1 MSELTYKK
9 IVDVEQ
15 IETLNNAA
23 TVFINDNGAMKQ
35 VAANEFGLGTV
46 KTVNGIE
53 PDENGNIKSDIAV
66 PVLITHLKFPMFDDI
81 KCNKT
86 YEELHHSF
94 LTQSTEATS
103 IALCLYTALDKSEEY
118 RYCTNFVLEKDNG
131 EFTKRYFLYFGED
144 IAPYIIDV
152 EANTITLDPNWVAST
167 ACVKTVNGV
176 APDEDG
182 DLTIVEPQTFVFTN
196 IDGDVDCPYD
206 VSELIQFATNASA
219 YKSVR
224 FVHRVRDLFDPS
236 VPIRDYVWTGASIP
250 ATGTGVFKINFG
262 DEIAP
267 ILINSNANT
276 ITLDPDWI
284 KPEENVQPD
293 WNQND
298 ETAPDYV
305 KNRTH
310 YNNQFR
316 QVINLDPA
324 KDFYHTT
331 GGYHIGGSGSLDP
344 TEKNNG
350 YAIGDYFLSKQQ
362 LAIFPGIV
370 KFDDIVIE
378 FTGPRRLPV
387 TFRLTN
393 NEFPQFQFHQHG
405 SQIGCD
411 ILYADNK
418 PHTFE
423 WIDTHFAETVPLDE
437 KYIPST
443 IARKSDLEALGG
455 VKTVNNVAPDTAG
468 NVKIPGF
475 KLIQFMDMSSFG
487 GGVRCSMSAE
497 EAFTNVT
504 GNESLTVY
512 RRIWL
517 GDDDGNPKDAYT
529 MSVSRNDTTM
539 VIDFDDG
546 RAPIIVDAT
555 TNTITLDPDWVAPTA
570 CVKTVNGI
578 EPDENGEVK
587 ATELIQFTDYSAIV
601 PGRILYGGTYTMQEI
616 VDKLFNGEHQ
626 RYKVVISILNP
637 MNGIRTDRKVTA
649 YEQIVT
655 GDDRLLTGV
664 KLYYGDEA
672 CPIILDG
679 VSNTITLDPDWI
691 APEANITESAANTL
705 VDTKVAE
712 LSTTV
717 DTKLAELAA
726 QELSLPKSAGVV
738 DHGTAGQFAVSD
750 GMGGIMWKTLVEVE
764 EVAY

>member
-1 MSELTYKK
+1 MSEVNTYKK
-9 IVDVEQ
+9 ITDVEQ
-15 IETLNNAA
+15 IETLNDAA

-152 EANTITLDPNWVAST
+152 DANTITLDPN
-167 ACVKTVNGV
+167 
-176 APDEDG
+176 
-182 DLTIVEPQTFVFTN
+182 
-196 IDGDVDCPYD
+196 
-206 VSELIQFATNASA
+206 
-219 YKSVR
+219 
-224 FVHRVRDLFDPS
+224 
-236 VPIRDYVWTGASIP
+236 
-250 ATGTGVFKINFG
+250 
-262 DEIAP
+262 
-267 ILINSNANT
+267 
-276 ITLDPDWI
+276 WI

-437 KYIPST
+437 KYIPAT
-443 IARKSDLEALGG
+443 IARKSDLEGLGG
-455 VKTVNNVAPDTAG
+455 PSKYVFINSPLGFMAPYSVDELFAYASDSSAY
-468 NVKIPGF
+468 NKNSFIHR
-475 KLIQFMDMSSFG
+475 IQNPMNSSEP
-487 GGVRCSMSAE
+487 VQDYHC
-497 EAFTNVT
+497 TN
-504 GNESLTVY
+504 
-512 RRIWL
+512 I
-517 GDDDGNPKDAYT
+517 
-529 MSVSRNDTTM
+529 DTTATKM
-539 VIDFDDG
+539 VLYFGDLV
-546 RAPIIVDAT
+546 APIIIDKA
-555 TNTITLDPDWVAPTA
+555 TNTITLDPDWVKPEENAGGSGGAFVVNLTSQVENDYAFFNPDKTFDETMA
-570 CVKTVNGI
+570 ALQAGQTVIFRNESADEFGTCEIANVNSYIIDHSIGFGTMKAGLVGYDGDSMRLIVYEFQNMDGCVTRS
-578 EPDENGEVK
+578 E
-587 ATELIQFTDYSAIV
+587 
-601 PGRILYGGTYTMQEI
+601 
-616 VDKLFNGEHQ
+616 
-626 RYKVVISILNP
+626 
-637 MNGIRTDRKVTA
+637 
-649 YEQIVT
+649 
-655 GDDRLLTGV
+655 
-664 KLYYGDEA
+664 KLY
-672 CPIILDG
+672 
-679 VSNTITLDPDWI
+679 
-691 APEANITESAANTL
+691 PE
-705 VDTKVAE
+705 
-712 LSTTV
+712 TT
-717 DTKLAELAA
+717 
-726 QELSLPKSAGVV
+726 
-738 DHGTAGQFAVSD
+738 
-750 GMGGIMWKTLVEVE
+750 
-764 EVAY
+764 

>member
-1 MSELTYKK
+1 MSEVNTYKK
-9 IVDVEQ
+9 ITDVEQ
-15 IETLNNAA
+15 IETLNDAA

-144 IAPYIIDV
+144 VAPYIIDV
-152 EANTITLDPNWVAST
+152 DANTITLDPN
-167 ACVKTVNGV
+167 
-176 APDEDG
+176 
-182 DLTIVEPQTFVFTN
+182 
-196 IDGDVDCPYD
+196 
-206 VSELIQFATNASA
+206 
-219 YKSVR
+219 
-224 FVHRVRDLFDPS
+224 
-236 VPIRDYVWTGASIP
+236 
-250 ATGTGVFKINFG
+250 
-262 DEIAP
+262 
-267 ILINSNANT
+267 
-276 ITLDPDWI
+276 WI

-437 KYIPST
+437 KYIPDT
-443 IARKSDLEALGG
+443 IARTKNIVQPNWSQNDPDAADYVKGRTHYTKSVTAQIADNVTVTIANAVPAINPFTIDKFIEGRTYTVTWDGATYECVAYIAEGPNVPSLGNAISIG
-455 VKTVNNVAPDTAG
+455 IPSGGNGEPFFITASEG
-468 NVKIPGF
+468 ESLV
-475 KLIQFMDMSSFG
+475 FG
-487 GGVRCSMSAE
+487 EDGTHTLSMIGEVEVGVR
-497 EAFTNVT
+497 
-504 GNESLTVY
+504 
-512 RRIWL
+512 
-517 GDDDGNPKDAYT
+517 
-529 MSVSRNDTTM
+529 
-539 VIDFDDG
+539 
-546 RAPIIVDAT
+546 
-555 TNTITLDPDWVAPTA
+555 TLDPKYLPD
-570 CVKTVNGI
+570 GI
-578 EPDENGEVK
+578 EYAEKDIFDTVHGDPAELQADYRHVLIENAPYPDFIANHNTCFVDVVTSGSITLRDGTKYSAAGAQTVETTWKQVFNPSYGDTWKTNIFIPLLVSTNGNSYVNINEIVCHPGMTSLDASFNRAIPTNFTGSITVEVTLRASNREMAAQSISMWSSTEGSTK
-587 ATELIQFTDYSAIV
+587 RFRITVDDSGTLTATEV
-601 PGRILYGGTYTMQEI
+601 
-616 VDKLFNGEHQ
+616 
-626 RYKVVISILNP
+626 
-637 MNGIRTDRKVTA
+637 
-649 YEQIVT
+649 
-655 GDDRLLTGV
+655 
-664 KLYYGDEA
+664 
-672 CPIILDG
+672 
-679 VSNTITLDPDWI
+679 
-691 APEANITESAANTL
+691 
-705 VDTKVAE
+705 
-712 LSTTV
+712 
-717 DTKLAELAA
+717 
-726 QELSLPKSAGVV
+726 
-738 DHGTAGQFAVSD
+738 
-750 GMGGIMWKTLVEVE
+750 
-764 EVAY
+764 